1 MRQGAK
7 GLLDRALAAVRS
19 GINRLVNR
27 ARNLWN
33 SAMNAARNLINRARQ
48 AVNRLIDWGRKALA
62 KAAKWLREKLTAA
75 AKWLKEK
82 LLALARWL
90 RDTFLAILK
99 WLKNAIIA
107 ILKFLQSVLAVIV
120 MALLQVL
127 MAIAEFLLKVLIKIT
142 DWLGSWAKGINKW
155 LRDKLKDLQEFR
167 ARMATILKDA
177 FTGDL
182 YGCDDTQKDKIRRCS
197 ALAKSLG
204 TSALGTLSTP
214 LSPAVKPT
222 FVSFFK
228 SDADKHV
235 AQARAVLG
243 AAVAGISA
251 SPTDMKCE
259 PAGSTQCGGVH
270 AYTFWAIL
278 VPFVSMH
285 FCADFLKKS
294 DREVALVILHE
305 ATHKYGRT
313 DDIAYGG
320 GVGGLSTEQALK
332 NADLYE
338 QYVGAVA

>member
-1 MRQGAK
+1 
-7 GLLDRALAAVRS
+7 V
-19 GINRLVNR
+19 
-27 ARNLWN
+27 
-33 SAMNAARNLINRARQ
+33 NAARNLINRARK
-48 AVNRLIDWGRKALA
+48 AVSRLIDWGRKALA
-62 KAAKWLREKLTAA
+62 KAAKWLRDKLTAA
-75 AKWLKEK
+75 AKWLKKK

-90 RDTFLAILK
+90 RKKILAILK

-107 ILKFLQSVLAVIV
+107 ILKFLHRMLAIIVLWLVRV
-120 MALLQVL
+120 VT
-127 MAIAEFLLKVLIKIT
+127 AIAEALLKALIKIT
-142 DWLGSWAKGINKW
+142 GWLGSWFKGINNW
-155 LRDKLKDLQEFR
+155 LRGLLKSLQEFR
-167 ARMATILKDA
+167 ARLKTILKDA
-177 FTGDL
+177 STGDL
-182 YGCDDTQKDKIRRCS
+182 YGCDDTQKAKITRCS

-214 LSPAVKPT
+214 LSPTVKPT

-228 SDADKHV
+228 SDADEHV
-235 AQARAVLG
+235 ARARAVLG

-313 DDIAYGG
+313 SDHAYGAR
-320 GVGGLSTEQALK
+320 VGGLSTEQALS
-332 NADLYE
+332 NADSYE
-338 QYVGAVA
+338 QYVGSVA